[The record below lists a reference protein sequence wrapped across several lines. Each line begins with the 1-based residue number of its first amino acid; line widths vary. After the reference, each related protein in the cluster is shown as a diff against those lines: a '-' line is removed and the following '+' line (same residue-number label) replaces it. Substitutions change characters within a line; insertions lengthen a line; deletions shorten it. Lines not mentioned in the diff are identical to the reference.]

1 MESDKK
7 SLQQQITSLAQQNK
21 ETQQRCDEL
30 EQHGRGHYS
39 RIHSVPKQ
47 NNEKAEGFFEFV
59 KVLIE
64 EVLHL

>member
-21 ETQQRCDEL
+21 ETQQRCDKL
-30 EQHGRGHYS
+30 EQYGRGHYS
-39 RIHSVPKQ
+39 RIDSIPKQ
-47 NNEKAEGFFEFV
+47 NNEKAAGFFEFV